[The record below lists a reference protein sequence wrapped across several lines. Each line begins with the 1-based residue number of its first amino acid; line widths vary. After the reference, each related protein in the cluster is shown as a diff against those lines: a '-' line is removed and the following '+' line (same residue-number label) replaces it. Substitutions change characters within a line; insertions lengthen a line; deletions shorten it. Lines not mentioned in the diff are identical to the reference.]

1 MTVEIKHRTTGAVL
15 MAVEA
20 ETLVSANLGGANLS
34 GANLIGANLSWA
46 NLSGANLS
54 GANLSWANLSGANLY
69 GARLNWTSHDLLSAI
84 LFRAAGDDVE
94 KRSLAGLVLVSRDW
108 CWDEF
113 LALEHPLREWALGV
127 LAGYV
132 KDGDNAPECLRE
144 MAAKNE
150 TG

>member
-34 GANLIGANLSWA
+34 
-46 NLSGANLS
+46 
-54 GANLSWANLSGANLY
+54 